1 MLRGLR
7 YSSLENVSVA
17 CTLDWHGIEERVYVE
32 FNEASMRDGDDLI
45 GNRQDE
51 ILNISPLCPIIS
63 KPQTHSINQVS
74 LMYHPTFFKQS
85 FYSRW
90 RPPVPPKGAT
100 RDMILK
106 RSRSPLLPSL
116 LSTFNSPPAAPLSS
130 NERIGALHAF

>member
-17 CTLDWHGIEERVYVE
+17 CTLDWHGLEERVYVK

-45 GNRQDE
+45 GSRQDE

-74 LMYHPTFFKQS
+74 LMYHPTFFKRS

-90 RPPVPPKGAT
+90 RPPVPPKGANT
-100 RDMILK
+100 
-106 RSRSPLLPSL
+106 
-116 LSTFNSPPAAPLSS
+116 
-130 NERIGALHAF
+130 